1 MANEFKK
8 GQYNISLP
16 DVTSNTTLVTL
27 ENAAQTNFSTGLLT
41 LGYNE
46 TKSIDLTNNIK
57 LEFWL
62 SNIVNNGNISAR
74 NLIIESSGGNVLYDF
89 NLGNSSNLQ
98 SAFIHFILVK
108 DSSSTNKWN
117 IIYYYNTDTSGS
129 NSMQGEYSSS
139 FSSTNNLF
147 PLCFNQDSITLSD
160 NKIYFTYT
168 YLKFTGS
175 SYYSNANII
184 YSVE

>member
-16 DVTSNTTLVTL
+16 DVTSDTTLVTL
-27 ENAAQTNFSTGLLT
+27 ENAKQTNFSTGLLK
-41 LGYNE
+41 LGRLNE

-62 SNIVNNGNISAR
+62 SNIASEGNTRSR
-74 NLIIESSGGNVLYDF
+74 TLIIESSGGNVLYNF
-89 NLGNSSNLQ
+89 NLKNSLT
-98 SAFIHFILVK
+98 AFIHFILVK

-117 IIYYYNTDTSGS
+117 VIYYYNTDARTS

-139 FSSTNNLF
+139 FSSTNKLF
-147 PLCFNQDSITLSD
+147 PLCFNQDLITLSD
-160 NKIYFTYT
+160 NKIYFSYT
-168 YLKFTGS
+168 YLVGTGTGAFS
-175 SYYSNANII
+175 GVDII